1 MRRISCETF
10 LELSCLS
17 DIAVSPDGRYAAY
30 TARTPELSGNG
41 YPAELRLICI
51 EDGSDRR
58 LGGDRDRRAHT
69 AGWTGAPSSIP
80 LQARSVPT
88 TWPCP

>member
-30 TARTPELSGNG
+30 TARMPELSGNG
-41 YPAELRLICI
+41 YPAELRLLCL
-51 EDGSDRR
+51 EDSSDRR
-58 LGGDRDRRAHT
+58 L
-69 AGWTGAPSSIP
+69 AGPGP
-80 LQARSVPT
+80 ARVQLAG
-88 TWPCP
+88 